1 MTRRVTSIPQARGL
15 EARVMDG
22 KVIAAC
28 ALAGLMLPAAARA
41 QAPEPAPASAVPAPA
56 PAPASSEPSK
66 PEPSKPSPDEAPKPV
81 AAPAPPPASADEP
94 TRCEMP
100 PWRFGATLGVVSL
113 PRFLSLEFLARYRSH
128 WAFGAMV
135 EYLPPGIAKF
145 GDVTTLSWLQAG
157 ANARYFF
164 TKSLFAGA
172 GLGYQFSRA
181 DSEKFGS
188 EVDYVTSGLFLAP
201 RVGVLHTFGNGLTIG
216 GDLGATIP
224 LFPGER
230 EISDGQTDA
239 NGRKVS
245 KTFGQFVMPFVSLFR
260 IGYFF

>member
-1 MTRRVTSIPQARGL
+1 MV
-15 EARVMDG
+15 G
-22 KVIAAC
+22 KLIAAC
-28 ALAGLMLPAAARA
+28 ALAGLMVPTVALA
-41 QAPEPAPASAVPAPA
+41 QAPTPAVPQPASADAPASVVPADP
-56 PAPASSEPSK
+56 
-66 PEPSKPSPDEAPKPV
+66 PK
-81 AAPAPPPASADEP
+81 AAETMSPAPPPASAPLESKGPVVPSGQASADEP
-94 TRCEMP
+94 ARCEER
-100 PWRFGATLGVVSL
+100 PWRFGGTLGVVAL
-113 PRFLSLEFLARYRSH
+113 PRFLNLEFLARYKSH
-128 WAFGAMV
+128 WGFGAMV
-135 EYLPPGIAKF
+135 EYLPRGIANF
-145 GDVTTLSWLQAG
+145 GDVTTVSWFQAG

-181 DSEKFGS
+181 HSEKFGS

-201 RVGVLHTFGNGLTIG
+201 RAGILHTFGNGLAIG
-216 GDLGATIP
+216 GDLGVTIP
-224 LFPGER
+224 LFPAEK

>member
-1 MTRRVTSIPQARGL
+1 LTRRVTSIPGARGL

-22 KVIAAC
+22 KLIAAC
-28 ALAGLMLPAAARA
+28 ALAGLMVPTVALAQTPAPVAE
-41 QAPEPAPASAVPAPA
+41 APAPPVPAEPAKPQEAMSPAPA
-56 PAPASSEPSK
+56 PMQTSTV
-66 PEPSKPSPDEAPKPV
+66 V
-81 AAPAPPPASADEP
+81 AASGQTSNDEP
-94 TRCEMP
+94 ARCEER
-100 PWRFGATLGVVSL
+100 PWRFGGTLGVVSL
-113 PRFLSLEFLARYRSH
+113 PRFLSLEFLARYKSR
-128 WAFGAMV
+128 WGFGAMV
-135 EYLPPGIAKF
+135 EYLPRGVANF
-145 GDVTTLSWLQAG
+145 GDVTTVSWFQAG

-172 GLGYQFSRA
+172 GVGYQFSRA
-181 DSEKFGS
+181 HSEKFGS

-201 RVGVLHTFGNGLTIG
+201 RAGILHTFGNGLAIG
-216 GDLGATIP
+216 GDLGVTIP
-224 LFPGER
+224 LFPGEK